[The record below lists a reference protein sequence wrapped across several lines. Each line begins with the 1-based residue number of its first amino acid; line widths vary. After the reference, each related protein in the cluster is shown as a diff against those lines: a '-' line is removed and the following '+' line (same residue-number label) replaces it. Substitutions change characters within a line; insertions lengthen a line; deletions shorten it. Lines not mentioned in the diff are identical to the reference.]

1 MSDETRIYVTNA
13 AWLRQVGRVEAIDD
27 VADGF
32 ERPAA
37 PGAEAFW
44 SPAPA
49 GRWPKASRGWRR
61 ADRLHPRW
69 RAESVRR

>member
-13 AWLRQVGRVEAIDD
+13 AWLRPVGRVEAIDD
-27 VADGF
+27 VADHF

-44 SPAPA
+44 SPEPA
-49 GRWPKASRGWRR
+49 GRWPKASHGWRS

-69 RAESVRR
+69 RAEFVRR